1 MRIFL
6 IGFILSSFLLS
17 IDLKWEQDL
26 DKAFVKA
33 QDTNKTV
40 MIFVTKSG
48 CRWCVKM
55 KKRTLSHKVI
65 KQDLENYILVKL
77 DRNNIYNYDFID
89 NIKYFPTILFYS
101 PKKRL
106 YEKVVGYF
114 NVEDFMSWIDDVE
127 NKVKNSDSI

>member
-26 DKAFVKA
+26 DKAFIKA
-33 QDTNKTV
+33 QDSNKTV

-55 KKRTLSHKVI
+55 KKRTLADKVI
-65 KQDLENYILVKL
+65 KKDLEDYILVKL
-77 DRNNIYNYDFID
+77 DKDSLDYYEFIG
-89 NIKYFPTILFYS
+89 NIKYFPTTLFYS
-101 PKKRL
+101 SQKKL
-106 YEKVVGYF
+106 YQKVVGYF
-114 NVEDFMSWIDDVE
+114 KVEDFISWLDDV
-127 NKVKNSDSI
+127 KRMAK